1 MMRTGGDADAPGLA
15 RFLLRCMPA
24 ADAPWLARFLLRTP
38 PAADAPG
45 LARFLLRSLPA
56 VDAPWLARF
65 LLRTPPAADA
75 PGSARFLLRSLPAA
89 DAPWLARF
97 LLRTPPAAVAPGLP
111 GSCTAVSGLPPFLLL
126 IYLLDF
132 YMHTYLC
139 CVAAGLGRTLFSLGA
154 AVWAHL
160 ILFAIQCPAGGVPG
174 PGAGPPLCSA
184 PAPHPGALQVQA
196 FSSSPWARPPLPVAA
211 IVFVPLGTHLLVCLL
226 AV

>member
-1 MMRTGGDADAPGLA
+1 MRTGGDADAPGLA
-15 RFLLRCMPA
+15 RFLFRCMPA
-24 ADAPWLARFLLRTP
+24 A
-38 PAADAPG
+38 
-45 LARFLLRSLPA
+45 
-56 VDAPWLARF
+56 DAPWLARF

-132 YMHTYLC
+132 YMHTHLC

-174 PGAGPPLCSA
+174 PGAGPPFVLLLHPILVLCRCRPFLRA
-184 PAPHPGALQVQA
+184 RGRAHLCRLRP
-196 FSSSPWARPPLPVAA
+196 SSSCPWARTSSSACWRSRG
-211 IVFVPLGTHLLVCLL
+211 FCW
-226 AV
+226 